1 MLEGEACGVKGAPR
15 APPAPRD
22 GCRSPVRPAAR
33 PDLWIRLRLGT
44 FPRRTSKIP
53 DLENAL
59 PVTAAVVPDDTRHGP
74 GAVLGTL
81 HASTSALA
89 AL

>member
-33 PDLWIRLRLGT
+33 PALWIRLRLGT

-59 PVTAAVVPDDTRHGP
+59 PVTAAVM
-74 GAVLGTL
+74 TL
-81 HASTSALA
+81 VTGQAPF
-89 AL
+89 